1 MNLFYIFISLL
12 YFKSMIVNIILF
24 KSLARTRLNDILIL
38 NNNYIINSLSY
49 SQKT

>member
-12 YFKSMIVNIILF
+12 CFKSIIINIILF

-38 NNNYIINSLSY
+38 NNNYIINSLSC